1 MELAHGP
8 FLDYFWT
15 MKTFSLSEAK
25 RRLGKVADEALQGE
39 KIIIIRKSRLL
50 TLQEY
55 QPAEGIPQRPQ
66 DYFKDVYTKAEAKES
81 NRLAA
86 RSAKRI
92 VR

>member
-1 MELAHGP
+1 
-8 FLDYFWT
+8 
-15 MKTFSLSEAK
+15 MKTLSISEAK
-25 RRLGKVADEALQGE
+25 RRLGAVADQALNGE

-55 QPAEGIPQRPQ
+55 EPLESIPQRPPG
-66 DYFKDVYTKAEAKES
+66 YFKDLYTKAEARES

-86 RSAKRI
+86 WSVQRP